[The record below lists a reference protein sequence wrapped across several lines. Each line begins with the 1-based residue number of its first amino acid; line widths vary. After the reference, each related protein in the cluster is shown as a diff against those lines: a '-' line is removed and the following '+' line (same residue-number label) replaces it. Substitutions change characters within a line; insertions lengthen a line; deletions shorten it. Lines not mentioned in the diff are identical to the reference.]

1 VLAKRC
7 RISGQTGKEG
17 NNVLRI
23 TGNILGMI
31 VIGIVIVVVSFSAGF
46 GAHQARMYESPDEL
60 PAEQTRDE
68 EFSLF
73 WEAWDLLEAD
83 YYGELPDLTEASRA
97 AVKGVTRSLG
107 DPNTFL
113 LEPDLAKVVS
123 EDMTGQFEGIGAS
136 VRTDENGF
144 FTIVQP
150 FEDSPAYRAGLQ
162 PGDIVLEVDGAV
174 TQGLSTTEVISM
186 IRGPKGTVVT
196 LLIFRPDT
204 QEQFTAEVERDR
216 IDIPTIETRWLEDDS
231 VAYIRLREFNAVAS
245 EQLHAEL
252 RAMLAQDP
260 AGLILDLRG
269 NPGGLLDAAISVAS
283 EFVGEG
289 IITEERFRD
298 GTTTT
303 YEALPGGVAT
313 SPTLPLIVLVN
324 GASASAS
331 EIVAGAVQDSERG
344 ILLGTLTY
352 GKGSV
357 QIPHRLSDGSQLRV
371 TTAHWFTPKGRDI
384 HQQGLEPDVEEPF
397 SWDEYTAGNDTQ
409 LKRALELILEM
420 ANKKVVSVTIKVVMH
435 WSA

>member
-1 VLAKRC
+1 M
-7 RISGQTGKEG
+7 
-17 NNVLRI
+17 LRT
-23 TGNILGMI
+23 TGNILGMM
-31 VIGIVIVVVSFSAGF
+31 VIGIVIVAVSFSAGF
-46 GAHQARMYESPDEL
+46 GAYQARMYEPPGELSADKL
-60 PAEQTRDE
+60 PAEQARDE
-68 EFSLF
+68 KFSLF
-73 WEAWDLLEAD
+73 WEAWELLEAD
-83 YYGELPDLTEASRA
+83 FYGEFPDLSEASRA

-136 VRTDENGF
+136 VRTDESGF

-150 FEDSPAYRAGLQ
+150 FDDSPAHRAGLQ
-162 PGDIVLEVDGAV
+162 PDDIVLEVDGAV

-196 LLIFRPDT
+196 LLIFRPNS
-204 QEQFTAEVERDR
+204 QEQFTAEVKRDR
-216 IDIPTIETRWLEDDS
+216 IDIPTIETRWFEDDT

-245 EQLHAEL
+245 EQFHAEL
-252 RAMLAQDP
+252 TEMLKQAP

-269 NPGGLLDAAISVAS
+269 NPGGLLDAAIAVAS

-289 IITEERFRD
+289 LITEERFRD

-303 YEALPGGVAT
+303 YNALPGGVAT

-331 EIVAGAVQDSERG
+331 EIVAGAVQDSGRG
-344 ILLGTLTY
+344 VLLGTQTY

-371 TTAHWFTPKGRDI
+371 TTAHWFTPGGRDI
-384 HQQGLEPDVEEPF
+384 HEQGLNPDVEEPF
-397 SWDEYTAGNDTQ
+397 SWDEYNAGNDTQ

-420 ANKKVVSVTIKVVMH
+420 ADKKMVSATIKISTG
-435 WSA
+435 WTK